1 MPTKLVVGLAQS
13 ERKYGLSKNNNLKE
27 VINLF
32 KNKNIKNL
40 DTSLE
45 YKNSH
50 ILLENINLE
59 IYNLSI
65 KLPKISNRKNL
76 RSKIITLIEDIFTKY
91 KIKSFETLILHD
103 PLLPLEKEW
112 ESIHKLLLNYKKSK
126 KIDKI
131 GVSVYNKLELENILK
146 VFKPDLVQFPYNIF
160 NQNFDNIYLK
170 SLKKKGIE
178 LHARSI
184 FLQGL
189 LLLKKE
195 KIPKFFSIWDD
206 HLKKYSNI
214 LKNNNINPVDFN
226 LNFVFK
232 NRLIDKVVIGF
243 SDKNQFKSVL
253 EKIKNFKSNN
263 KFNKFYQ
270 DLDIDDKL
278 INDPRFWP
286 KFKNIKIRKYKIY
299 EKWIKNKNVINEGVG
314 LLSKRPDQFLPVG
327 WPTYYSKAKGC
338 FIWDEYGKKYLDFSL
353 MGVGTNILGYADK
366 DVNKVSINKIK
377 SSNSSTLI
385 SSDEVN
391 LAKELISAHPWSGK
405 TIFARTGGEA
415 NAVALRIAR
424 LSNKKKEVA
433 VCGYH
438 GWHDWYLAA
447 NMKKDNL
454 KEIHLEGLNPD
465 GVPNVLGN
473 YVHPFKFN
481 DLKGFKNLIKKNLN
495 IGIVFMEVE
504 RNLKLNITFL
514 KEIRKICTK
523 KKIILIFDECS
534 SGFRE
539 VYGGLHMKYKVY
551 PDIAVFGKS
560 IANGIPLTAILG
572 KKEVMDNAKNSFISS
587 TFWSDTLAPAA
598 GLATLNKMKKIKS
611 WKEITN
617 TGRKIKKAWKLLS
630 KKYDLKI
637 EIKGID
643 PMPTFDFVSK
653 KNLYYKN
660 FVTQEFLKKE
670 ILASNTIYCCTH
682 HSKYLNEYLKVLD
695 KIFFKI
701 SKFEKDIN
709 IKNYLEFP
717 ISSAGFDRLN

>member
-1 MPTKLVVGLAQS
+1 MIDKISIGLAQS
-13 ERKYGLSKNNNLKE
+13 KKSYGLNKNNKIQEVLKE
-27 VINLF
+27 LNNQDITS
-32 KNKNIKNL
+32 L
-40 DTSLE
+40 DTSLS
-45 YKNSH
+45 YNGSYNYLKV
-50 ILLENINLE
+50 INLNE
-59 IYNLSI
+59 YNLSI
-65 KLPKISNRKNL
+65 KFPKISNRKNL
-76 RSKIITLIEDIFTKY
+76 KKKVKELIEEIFIKY
-91 KIKSFETLILHD
+91 NIKKFDTLLLHD
-103 PLLPLEKEW
+103 PLLPLEKDWKIVEK
-112 ESIHKLLLNYKKSK
+112 ILIDYKLKK
-126 KIDKI
+126 KIKNI
-131 GVSVYNKLELENILK
+131 GVSVYSKYELENILK
-146 VFKPDLVQFPYNIF
+146 VFNPDVVQFPLNIF
-160 NQNFDNIYLK
+160 FQSFDEAYLK
-170 SLKKKGIE
+170 KLKKLKIK

-189 LLLKKE
+189 LTMQKS
-195 KIPKFFSIWDD
+195 KIPIFFDIWKD
-206 HLKKYSNI
+206 HLNRYHEI
-214 LKNNNINPVDFN
+214 INDNKFDLIDFN
-226 LNFVFK
+226 LNFILSK
-232 NRLIDKVVIGF
+232 KILDKVIIGF
-243 SDKNQFKSVL
+243 SDSKQFLQVL
-253 EKIKNFKSNN
+253 NKIKRFKIN
-263 KFNKFYQ
+263 KRYTEFYKE
-270 DLDIDDKL
+270 LAINDKL

-286 KFKNIKIRKYKIY
+286 SNKDIVSFKTYK
-299 EKWIKNKNVINEGVG
+299 KWINNKKIINGGVG
-314 LLSKRPDQFLPVG
+314 LLSKRPDLYLPVG
-327 WPTYYSKAKGC
+327 WPTYYSKAQGC
-338 FIWDEYGKKYLDFSL
+338 FIWSEDGKKYLDFSL

-405 TIFARTGGEA
+405 TVFARTGGEA

-447 NMKKDNL
+447 NIKKDNL

-465 GVPNVLGN
+465 GVPSVLGN

-481 DLKGFKNLIKKNLN
+481 DLKAFKNLLKKNIN

-504 RNLKLNITFL
+504 RNLKLNINFL
-514 KEIRKICTK
+514 KEIRQICTK

-551 PDIAVFGKS
+551 PDLAVFGKS
-560 IANGIPLTAILG
+560 IANGIPLTVVLG
-572 KKEVMDNAKNSFISS
+572 KKEVMDNAENSFISS

-611 WKEITN
+611 WKKISN

-630 KKYDLKI
+630 KKHDLKI

-643 PMPTFDFVSK
+643 PMPTFDFVSR

-660 FVTQEFLKKE
+660 FVTQEFLKKG
-670 ILASNTIYCCTH
+670 ILASNTIYCCIYH
-682 HSKYLNEYLKVLD
+682 AKYLKTYLKTLD
-695 KIFFKI
+695 KIFLKI
-701 SKFEKDIN
+701 SEFEKNLSISDFL
-709 IKNYLEFP
+709 KYP
-717 ISSAGFDRLN
+717 ISSVGFDRLN